1 MIRVLLAPFFAI
13 QYTYII
19 YDHNY
24 IPFSCHFVQQTK
36 NWKALIYRKILVF
49 CYCRNPNF
57 LWSHCKNLW
66 LMICNF
72 LLILA
77 DAWWQFFVST
87 KPALH
92 LPQWTICKSI
102 SWKIVNFRHTKWN
115 IEAFLLIKVN
125 HKILHVF
132 YDLSSI
138 FRCRRF
144 GSF

>member
-1 MIRVLLAPFFAI
+1 MTII
-13 QYTYII
+13 TYHLVVILYNKLKI
-19 YDHNY
+19 EKHWF
-24 IPFSCHFVQQTK
+24 IERSSC
-36 NWKALIYRKILVF
+36 F
-49 CYCRNPNF
+49 CYCRNLNF

-92 LPQWTICKSI
+92 LPQWTISKSI

-132 YDLSSI
+132 YDLLSI
-138 FRCRRF
+138 FKCRRF

>member
-1 MIRVLLAPFFAI
+1 MII
-13 QYTYII
+13 ITY
-19 YDHNY
+19 HL
-24 IPFSCHFVQQTK
+24 VV
-36 NWKALIYRKILVF
+36 ILSNKLRIEKRWFIERSSYF
-49 CYCRNPNF
+49 CYCRILNF

-92 LPQWTICKSI
+92 LPQWTISKHI
-102 SWKIVNFRHTKWN
+102 SWKIVIFRLIKWN
-115 IEAFLLIKVN
+115 IEAFYWYVKVN

-138 FRCRRF
+138 FKCRRF